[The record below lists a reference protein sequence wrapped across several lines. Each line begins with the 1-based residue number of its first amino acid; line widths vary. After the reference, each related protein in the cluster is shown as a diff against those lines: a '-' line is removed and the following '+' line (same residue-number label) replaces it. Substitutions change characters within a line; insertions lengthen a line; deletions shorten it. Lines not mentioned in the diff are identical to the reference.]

1 MRLNLGMWRPLGA
14 MILAVGCVFAQTAAG
29 EPRPDSVNNS
39 TSIIKTHA
47 ISMHG
52 DPKYPKAFE
61 RFDYTSSNAVKGG
74 KIKLHSSGTFD
85 TLNAFVAK
93 GNQAARL
100 GLLYD
105 TLTVSSADEPFTHYG
120 LVAQSIEYP
129 EDRSWAIFHLDKA
142 AKFHDGHPITA
153 EDVVFTYNLLIEKGN
168 PFYGFY
174 YADIV
179 KVSALDDQRVKFE
192 YKPGASQE
200 TLLITGQL
208 VILPKHFWQ
217 DKDFSDATLTI
228 PLGSGPYQIK
238 SVEAGRQIIYERVES
253 YWAVDHPARKGSY
266 NFDEISVDYYRD
278 GVVAL
283 EAFKSGEYDY
293 RSERT
298 SKLWATAYTGQHI
311 DDGSMIREEIAHQN
325 PSGMQAYIFNL
336 RKPLFQDIE
345 LRKAI
350 GLVFDFEWTN
360 RNLFYDAYTRTDS
373 FFENSDLASFGLPSA
388 AELKL
393 LEPYRDQLPAS
404 VFSEEYQPPKSTGTD
419 RNRSNLR
426 RAKQLLDNAGYTV
439 SDGKLRS
446 PGGEVVEFELLM
458 YDPSFERIANPFVK
472 SLKRLGVD
480 ASLRMVD
487 TSQYINRLR
496 DFDFDMTNLVISQ
509 SLSPG
514 NEQRDFWHSSAAD
527 KHGSRNRIGV
537 QNPVVDA
544 MVDYVITAKTREQLK
559 TATHALDRVL
569 LNMHLVIPH
578 WHSRSHRLA
587 YWNKFLRPDTAPT
600 YDIGYGTGLMTWW
613 TKPNKA
619 QGQ

>member
-1 MRLNLGMWRPLGA
+1 MRLNRVKWRSVGA
-14 MILAVGCVFAQTAAG
+14 ILFIAMTVASQCFAESSAENESA
-29 EPRPDSVNNS
+29 
-39 TSIIKTHA
+39 IIKTHA
-47 ISMHG
+47 IAMHG
-52 DPKYPKAFE
+52 EPKYPQGFE
-61 RFDYTSSNAVKGG
+61 RFDYTSAHAVKGG
-74 KIKLHSSGTFD
+74 KIKLHSRGTFD

-100 GLLYD
+100 GMIYD

-120 LVAQSIEYP
+120 LIAETIEYP
-129 EDRSWAIFHLDKA
+129 EDRSWAIFNLNKDA
-142 AKFHDGHPITA
+142 RFHDGTPVTA
-153 EDVVFTYNLLIEKGN
+153 EDVVFSFNLLIDKGN

-179 KVSALDDQRVKFE
+179 SVSVLNPHRVKFE
-192 YKPGASQE
+192 FKPGASKE

-208 VILPKHFWQ
+208 NVLPKHFWQ
-217 DKDFSDATLTI
+217 DKDFSDATLLH
-228 PLGSGPYQIK
+228 PLGSGPYRIK
-238 SVEAGRQIIYERVES
+238 SIEPGRQIVYERVED
-253 YWAVDHPARKGSY
+253 YWAIDHPARKGSY
-266 NFDEISVDYYRD
+266 NFNEISVDYYRD

-293 RSERT
+293 RRENT
-298 SKLWATAYTGQHI
+298 SKLWATAYTGSHI
-311 DDGSMIREEIAHQN
+311 DNGSMIREEIAHQN

-336 RKPLFQDIE
+336 RNPIFQDIE

-360 RNLFYDAYTRTDS
+360 KNLFYDAYARTES
-373 FFENSDLASFGLPSA
+373 FFENSDLASSGMPSA
-388 AELKL
+388 EELVL
-393 LEPYRDQLPAS
+393 LEPFRDQLPAS
-404 VFSEEYQPPKSTGTD
+404 VFGHAYQAPQSSGTD
-419 RNRSNLR
+419 RNRKNLR
-426 RAKQLLDNAGYTV
+426 EAKKLLDKAGYQV
-439 SDGKLRS
+439 VDGKLNS
-446 PGGEVVEFELLM
+446 PAGERVEFELLM
-458 YDPSFERIANPFVK
+458 FDPSFERIANPFVK
-472 SLKRLGVD
+472 SLKRLGIS

-487 TSQYINRLR
+487 TSQYINRIR

-527 KHGSRNRIGV
+527 KHGSRNRIGIKH
-537 QNPVVDA
+537 PVVDA
-544 MVDYVITAKTREQLK
+544 LVDKVIAAKTREELK

-569 LNMHLVIPH
+569 LNLHLVVPH

-587 YWNKFLRPDTAPT
+587 YWNKFQRPEVAPT

-613 TKPNKA
+613 VKPTDA